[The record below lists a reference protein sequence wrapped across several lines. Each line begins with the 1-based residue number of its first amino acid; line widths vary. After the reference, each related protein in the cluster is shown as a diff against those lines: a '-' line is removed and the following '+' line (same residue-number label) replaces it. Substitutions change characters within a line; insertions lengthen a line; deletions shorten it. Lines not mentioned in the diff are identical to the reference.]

1 MSEVSHLM
9 DTGCVFEMKAKT
21 SGLFS
26 ISRLLTDSSACKFH
40 VACTC
45 VLACFGL
52 FFSFAGEMCPSGSVA
67 VKVDLVCRHLSDR
80 NWC

>member
-1 MSEVSHLM
+1 
-9 DTGCVFEMKAKT
+9 MKAET
-21 SGLFS
+21 SGWFS
-26 ISRLLTDSSACKFH
+26 ISIDSSACAFH

-45 VLACFGL
+45 ARVYLDL
-52 FFSFAGEMCPSGSVA
+52 FFSFAGEMCASGSVA